1 METTLSSQQEQLQ
14 KETQDYKDAIEKKK
28 KEELELDNVLK
39 QYKDR
44 YQEFNQGLKQSR
56 KAILQQEKEVNIMNR
71 TIQQLEETKRLTLL
85 ANSPHAQ
92 QVLNDLAQEQ
102 QQNQPQGKAK
112 GKNKKKKAGQQN
124 NITKEKE
131 DELVKQLEQENKN
144 MEDDIEQMKADWET
158 QKKELMQTKDL
169 LSQKCQMIQE
179 QIKSKKT
186 KEWAVLY
193 A

>member
-85 ANSPHAQ
+85 ANSTHAQ

-112 GKNKKKKAGQQN
+112 GKNKKKKAGQ
-124 NITKEKE
+124 
-131 DELVKQLEQENKN
+131 
-144 MEDDIEQMKADWET
+144 
-158 QKKELMQTKDL
+158 
-169 LSQKCQMIQE
+169 
-179 QIKSKKT
+179 
-186 KEWAVLY
+186 
-193 A
+193 